1 MTQQDYIV
9 RLDAFEGPLDL
20 LLHLIRRAEV
30 DVQDIPISTLTDQYI
45 EHLQGIESIDIETAG
60 EFLVMAAT
68 LMEIKARTIAPL
80 PPEEQRGEGDEGD
93 SRARRE
99 LEDPRADLVRQLLA
113 YKRIREAAEALET
126 RREEWERRHPAS
138 RAHVEAPPPPD
149 GPQEDEGVDVEDLSL
164 YDLARAFARI
174 LETVDVERATKG
186 AHEVSYDDT
195 PIEEHAADIVDRLR
209 GMGEGSRLTLRAV
222 MLGRTRSEMVGLFL
236 ATLELI
242 RRREVTVTVRTGA
255 GLEAGE
261 EVEIT
266 LNTDPGDALVVERLE
281 ETGHPIAWDDDDD
294 FGDDGG
300 DDDEGEAKG
309 TGGREEGH

>member
-1 MTQQDYIV
+1 MGQQDYIV
-9 RLDAFEGPLDL
+9 RLNAFEGPLDL

-30 DVQDIPISTLTDQYI
+30 DIQDIPISTLTDQYI
-45 EHLQGIESIDIETAG
+45 EHLQGIESIDIEMAG

-68 LMEIKARTIAPL
+68 LMEIKARTIAP
-80 PPEEQRGEGDEGD
+80 PDQSPTDGDEGESRRRRD
-93 SRARRE
+93 SD
-99 LEDPRADLVRQLLA
+99 DPRADLVRQLLA
-113 YKRIREAAEALET
+113 YKQIREAAEALET
-126 RREEWERRHPAS
+126 RREEWGRRHPS
-138 RAHVEAPPPPD
+138 GRAHAEAPPSPSD
-149 GPQEDEGVDVEDLSL
+149 GRQDDEGVDVEDLSL

-242 RRREVTVTVRTGA
+242 RRREVTVTVRSGD

-300 DDDEGEAKG
+300 DDDEGKAKG
-309 TGGREEGH
+309 TRGREEGH

>member
-1 MTQQDYIV
+1 MTQQGYIV

-30 DVQDIPISTLTDQYI
+30 DVQDIPIAEMTDQYI
-45 EHLQGIESIDIETAG
+45 EHLRGIESIDIDTAG

-68 LMEIKARTIAPL
+68 LLEIKARTLAPP
-80 PPEEQRGEGDEGD
+80 PPEDEQADGGEGASRSRGESD
-93 SRARRE
+93 
-99 LEDPRADLVRQLLA
+99 DPRADLVRQLLA
-113 YKRIREAAEALET
+113 YKRVREAAEALET
-126 RREEWERRHPAS
+126 RRAEWERRHPS
-138 RAHVEAPPPPD
+138 GRAHAEAPPPD
-149 GPQEDEGVDVEDLSL
+149 GAQEDEGVDVEDLSL

-222 MLGRTRSEMVGLFL
+222 MVGRTRSEMVGLFL

-242 RRREVTVTVRTGA
+242 RRREVTVTMRSGD
-255 GLEAGE
+255 GLAAGE
-261 EVEIT
+261 EVEFV
-266 LNTDPGDALVVERLE
+266 LNADPSDALVVERLE

-300 DDDEGEAKG
+300 DDDEEKG
-309 TGGREEGH
+309 ARD

>member
-1 MTQQDYIV
+1 MTPQDYIV
-9 RLDAFEGPLDL
+9 RLDAFEGPMDL

-30 DVQDIPISTLTDQYI
+30 DVQDIPISRIADQYI
-45 EHLQGIESIDIETAG
+45 EHLRGIESIDIDTAG

-80 PPEEQRGEGDEGD
+80 PEGASGVDGDEGA
-93 SRARRE
+93 SRSRGE
-99 LEDPRADLVRQLLA
+99 SEDPRADLVRQLLA
-113 YKRIREAAEALET
+113 YKRVREAAEALET
-126 RREEWERRHPAS
+126 RREEWERRHPS
-138 RAHVEAPPPPD
+138 GKAHAEAPPDETD
-149 GPQEDEGVDVEDLSL
+149 GDESVDVEDLNL

-209 GMGEGSRLTLRAV
+209 GMGEGSRLTLRTV
-222 MLGRTRSEMVGLFL
+222 MLGRTRSEMLGLFL

-242 RRREVTVTVRTGA
+242 RRREVTVTVRSGE
-255 GLEAGE
+255 GLAAGE

-266 LNTDPGDALVVERLE
+266 LNADPGDALVVERLE
-281 ETGHPIAWDDDDD
+281 SQEGAIEWDDDDD

-300 DDDEGEAKG
+300 DDDEGEGK
-309 TGGREEGH
+309 TSDVELRQ

>member
-30 DVQDIPISTLTDQYI
+30 DVQDIAISTLTDQYI
-45 EHLQGIESIDIETAG
+45 DHLKGIESIDIDTAG

-68 LMEIKARTIAPL
+68 LMEIKARTIAP
-80 PPEEQRGEGDEGD
+80 PEESQAGGEGGSSRTRGESD
-93 SRARRE
+93 
-99 LEDPRADLVRQLLA
+99 DPRADLVRQLLA
-113 YKRIREAAEALET
+113 YKRVREAAEALET
-126 RREEWERRHPAS
+126 RREEWERRHPS
-138 RAHVEAPPPPD
+138 GRAHAEFPVEESE
-149 GPQEDEGVDVEDLSL
+149 GDESVDVEDLNL
-164 YDLARAFARI
+164 FDLARAFARI

-209 GMGEGSRLTLRAV
+209 GMGEGSRLTLRSV
-222 MLGRTRSEMVGLFL
+222 MEGRTRSEMLGLFL

-242 RRREVTVTVRTGA
+242 RRREVTVMVRGGE
-255 GLEAGE
+255 GLAAGE

-266 LNTDPGDALVVERLE
+266 LNADPGDALVVERLE
-281 ETGHPIAWDDDDD
+281 SQEGAIAWDDDDD

-300 DDDEGEAKG
+300 DDDEGEG
-309 TGGREEGH
+309 TGD

>member
-1 MTQQDYIV
+1 MGQQEYIV

-30 DVQDIPISTLTDQYI
+30 DVVDIPIATMTDQYI
-45 EHLQGIESIDIETAG
+45 EHLQGIESIDIDMAG

-68 LMEIKARTIAPL
+68 LMEIKARSIA
-80 PPEEQRGEGDEGD
+80 PPEERQAGDEEGG
-93 SRARRE
+93 SGARRE
-99 LEDPRADLVRQLLA
+99 LDDPRADLVRQLLA
-113 YKRIREAAEALET
+113 YKRVREAAEALET
-126 RREEWERRHPAS
+126 RREEWERRHPS
-138 RAHVEAPPPPD
+138 GRAHAEAPRVD
-149 GPQEDEGVDVEDLSL
+149 EVEGDEGVDVEDLNL

-209 GMGEGSRLTLRAV
+209 GMGDGSRLTLRA
-222 MLGRTRSEMVGLFL
+222 MMSGRSRSEMVGLFL

-242 RRREVTVTVRTGA
+242 RRREVTVTVRVG
-255 GLEAGE
+255 EACEPGE
-261 EVEIT
+261 EVVIT
-266 LNTDPGDALVVERLE
+266 LNTDPADALVTERLE
-281 ETGHPIAWDDDDD
+281 TQGQPIAWDDDDD

-300 DDDEGEAKG
+300 DDDEEEKG
-309 TGGREEGH
+309 TGEREEGH